1 MKIKEGGK
9 TENLQSKIA
18 EISCAATGGKYIEMW
33 IYDNKGNESLTY
45 LSIDEAVTLAEE
57 LKATIRRRIDQ
68 I

>member
-18 EISCAATGGKYIEMW
+18 KIKYSAAGGKFIEMW
-33 IYDNKGNESLTY
+33 ICDEEENESLSY
-45 LSIDEAVTLAEE
+45 LSIDEAVALAEE
-57 LKATIRRRIDQ
+57 LKAAIRRRIDQ

>member
-18 EISCAATGGKYIEMW
+18 EVQCTATGGEFIEMW
-33 IYDNKGNESLTY
+33 IRDEEENESLSY
-45 LSIDEAVTLAEE
+45 LSIAEAVTLEKE
-57 LKATIRRRIDQ
+57 LKAAIRRMIDQ

>member
-9 TENLQSKIA
+9 TENLQSKID
-18 EISCAATGGKYIEMW
+18 EIQCAATGGKFIEMW
-33 IYDNKGNESLTY
+33 IYDEKGNESLSY

-57 LKATIRRRIDQ
+57 LKAAIRRRIDQ